1 VSAPGREPAR
11 EDARGAAIQR
21 TRAAYDRI
29 APAYLE
35 RNGGP
40 PPPELIASVDRF
52 AATLGPGA
60 RVLDLGCGPGIHTAW
75 LRERGLRAVGGDLST
90 GMLDQACRFAG
101 PPLVQLDMRALPFP
115 SGSFDGV
122 WWMASLLH
130 LPKAEAPI
138 ALAEARRVLVPGGLL
153 AFDVQEGEGETWQDN
168 YGTGLPRFF
177 ARYGSDEMV
186 AMLEAAGF
194 AVSIR
199 ERTAASARAW
209 LGFLARRAIPLLD

>member
-1 VSAPGREPAR
+1 VSAPRGGPVGQHGR
-11 EDARGAAIQR
+11 GTAIRR

-29 APAYLE
+29 APAYVE

-52 AATLGPGA
+52 AATLAPGA
-60 RVLDLGCGPGIHTAW
+60 RLLDLGCGPGIHTAW

-90 GMLDQACRFAG
+90 GMLDQARRFAG
-101 PPLVQLDMRALPFP
+101 PPLIQLDMRALPF
-115 SGSFDGV
+115 GSAAFDGV

-130 LPKAEAPI
+130 LPKAEAPA
-138 ALAEARRVLVPGGLL
+138 ALAGARRILVPGGLL
-153 AFDVQEGEGETWQDN
+153 ALDVQEGEGETWQDN

-177 ARYGSDEMV
+177 ARYGADEMA
-186 AMLEAAGF
+186 AMLAAAGF

-199 ERTAASARAW
+199 ERTATPTRAW
-209 LGFLARRAIPLLD
+209 LSFVARRPLLD

>member
-1 VSAPGREPAR
+1 VSQG
-11 EDARGAAIQR
+11 DAALESISAR

-52 AATLGPGA
+52 AAMLPPGA

-75 LRERGLRAVGGDLST
+75 LRERGLRPVGGDLSA
-90 GMLDQACRFAG
+90 GMLEQARRLANA
-101 PPLVQLDMRALPFP
+101 PLVQLDMRSLPFAR
-115 SGSFDGV
+115 SCFDGV

-130 LPKAEAPI
+130 LPKREAPM

-153 AFDVQEGEGETWQDN
+153 ALDVQEGDGETWQDN
-168 YGTGLPRFF
+168 YDAGLPRFF
-177 ARYGSDEMV
+177 ARYGSDEM
-186 AMLEAAGF
+186 AGMLEAVDF

-199 ERTAASARAW
+199 ERNATRARAW
-209 LGFLARRAIPLLD
+209 LSFVARSRSPGAP